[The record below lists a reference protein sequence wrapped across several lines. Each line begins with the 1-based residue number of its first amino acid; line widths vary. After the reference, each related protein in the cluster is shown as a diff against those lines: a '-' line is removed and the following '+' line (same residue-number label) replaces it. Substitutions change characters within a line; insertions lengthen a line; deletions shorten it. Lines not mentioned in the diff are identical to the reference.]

1 MDRDNFDG
9 LGTLN
14 ITRTKERNLIIGNSV
29 QWIRYECLK
38 AS

>member
-1 MDRDNFDG
+1 MERDKFDG

-14 ITRTKERNLIIGNSV
+14 ITRTKETSLIIGNSF

-38 AS
+38 A